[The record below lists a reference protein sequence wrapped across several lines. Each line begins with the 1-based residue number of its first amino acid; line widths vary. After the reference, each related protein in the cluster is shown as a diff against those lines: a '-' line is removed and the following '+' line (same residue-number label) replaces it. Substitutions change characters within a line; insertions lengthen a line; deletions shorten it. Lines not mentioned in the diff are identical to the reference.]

1 MIGVCCI
8 MHIIVY
14 ICILYCICV
23 RFWYCHV
30 GLPQNKNKTGKEF
43 WGFCGFCGVKVYM
56 YPVCSYYCEK
66 EVRGMAAKCEE
77 ILEARKTVKVIN
89 ANVVR
94 VEFLADQRVRGD

>member
-1 MIGVCCI
+1 MSVSSLGFRRAGGWAS
-8 MHIIVY
+8 H
-14 ICILYCICV
+14 
-23 RFWYCHV
+23 RT
-30 GLPQNKNKTGKEF
+30 KTKQEKTEF

-56 YPVCSYYCEK
+56 YPVFSYYCEK
-66 EVRGMAAKCEE
+66 GVRGMAAKCEE